1 MHHQWFH
8 PATPATLP
16 HEQLQYLSPSPDLTD
31 LTDLSGDEATV
42 EPQYPHPSDL
52 DPSICPP
59 EFDSPIQH
67 QLLSVLQDNDVAIA
81 HAEQCQS
88 QPLPAE
94 PAPSDNPAIKQNLQ
108 SDVEQHLDDG
118 RFQARLNQVCSSG
131 AVGEGNTV
139 HLFPPSD
146 ESIAPRIV
154 YQCQSTDPGP
164 AISPSPP
171 SAIATAAAQV
181 DNQDPSWHN
190 LESFG
195 CNNREP
201 KLPLKNRFDRSSNT
215 GYRQSSSKSN
225 VERDQSQTQGI
236 SRREPITIPSN
247 CSQQNIPRTGTEVRS
262 QERSN
267 QNEQRPNHSE
277 KRAFEMSTSS
287 GKRKRAEE
295 VEDSSSDPSS
305 SLAPPTPKRQRQH
318 ENDATPSPSVST
330 TPDRPQ
336 MQGPSQGQANI
347 IDLDNIVFE
356 DPSIVKVKVKEAFR
370 RSKYQDL
377 VGPY

>member
-1 MHHQWFH
+1 MHPQLFH

-16 HEQLQYLSPSPDLTD
+16 HEQLQYISPSRDLTD
-31 LTDLSGDEATV
+31 LTDLSEDDTAV

-67 QLLSVLQDNDVAIA
+67 QLLSVLQDND
-81 HAEQCQS
+81 
-88 QPLPAE
+88 
-94 PAPSDNPAIKQNLQ
+94 QNLQ
-108 SDVEQHLDDG
+108 SDAEQHLDDG
-118 RFQARLNQVCSSG
+118 QFQARLNRVCSSG

-139 HLFPPSD
+139 HSLPPSN

-154 YQCQSTDPGP
+154 YQRRT
-164 AISPSPP
+164 
-171 SAIATAAAQV
+171 ATQV

-190 LESFG
+190 SESFA
-195 CNNREP
+195 
-201 KLPLKNRFDRSSNT
+201 RFNRSSNT
-215 GYRQSSSKSN
+215 GYQQSSSKSN
-225 VERDQSQTQGI
+225 VERDQSQTQGT

-247 CSQQNIPRTGTEVRS
+247 YAQQNIPRAGTEVRS

-267 QNEQRPNHSE
+267 QNEQRLNHSE
-277 KRAFEMSTSS
+277 KRAFETSTSS

-305 SLAPPTPKRQRQH
+305 SLAPPTPKRQHQH
-318 ENDATPSPSVST
+318 ENDATPLPSAST
-330 TPDRPQ
+330 TPNLPQ
-336 MQGPSQGQANI
+336 MQGQSQGQANI

-356 DPSIVKVKVKEAFR
+356 DPSIIKVKVKETFR
-370 RSKYQDL
+370 CSKYQDL